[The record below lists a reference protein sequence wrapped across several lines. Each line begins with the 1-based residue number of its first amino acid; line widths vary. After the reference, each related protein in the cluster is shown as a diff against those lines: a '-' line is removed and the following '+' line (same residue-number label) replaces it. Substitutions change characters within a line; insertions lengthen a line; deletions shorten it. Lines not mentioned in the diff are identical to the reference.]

1 MKKLKFILSIG
12 LGALIF
18 SHCSSGNKD
27 KRNSQPVPIA
37 SSKSYS
43 LSSVGGMMGHSQ
55 SITITEDSVAVS
67 LIIAANQFQKD
78 TVYATPDNIWA
89 ELTTLTNLEDLKSV
103 KNGASVQPVDGLDDI
118 LEVKTERETINI
130 VNGRAD
136 NENYKKIEPLVN
148 KLQSIIPRNFQSR

>member
-1 MKKLKFILSIG
+1 
-12 LGALIF
+12 
-18 SHCSSGNKD
+18 
-27 KRNSQPVPIA
+27 
-37 SSKSYS
+37 
-43 LSSVGGMMGHSQ
+43 MMGHSQ

-118 LEVKTERETINI
+118 LKLKRKER
-130 VNGRAD
+130 
-136 NENYKKIEPLVN
+136 
-148 KLQSIIPRNFQSR
+148 Q